1 MPLVSGKGCRVSPWP
16 SWSPFRAPDSFWW
29 FMFFLKIYAS
39 VHLCAVAHHC
49 RCALALSS
57 CGEGGLLFLA
67 VGRPP
72 VAVVFVAKGFS
83 RCGTCVQQLQL
94 PGSRARAQWLWP
106 TDSVAPWH
114 VGSSQTGDP
123 TRVSCIARRILKPSW
138 TTREAS
144 WLFLKLGASF
154 SAIKILKVFSGR
166 RGREGLGVRS

>member
-1 MPLVSGKGCRVSPWP
+1 
-16 SWSPFRAPDSFWW
+16 
-29 FMFFLKIYAS
+29 MFFLKIYAS

-49 RCALALSS
+49 RCALAPSI
-57 CGEGGLLFLA
+57 CGAGGLLFLA

-144 WLFLKLGASF
+144 SLFLKLGASF

-166 RGREGLGVRS
+166 RGGLTCPTTKI